1 MTFLNQYFQN
11 RTKNK
16 YKAEGFFKIFCIAFI
31 TITQIL
37 QKIFDKIVNFQFYL
51 LVIVYVTIELF
62 C

>member
-11 RTKNK
+11 RTQNK
-16 YKAEGFFKIFCIAFI
+16 YKSWGFFKIFCIAFI

-37 QKIFDKIVNFQFYL
+37 QKIFDKIVNFQLYF
-51 LVIVYVTIELF
+51 IVYVTIELF